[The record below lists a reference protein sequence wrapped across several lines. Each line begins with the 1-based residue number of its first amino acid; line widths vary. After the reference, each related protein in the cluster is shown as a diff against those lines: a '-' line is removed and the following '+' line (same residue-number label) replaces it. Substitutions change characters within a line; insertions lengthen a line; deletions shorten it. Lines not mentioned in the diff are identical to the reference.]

1 MGGKMNVVRKLSYEE
16 TIKITIDSRVVA
28 IRWDLKPWS
37 LVLDLDVRFSENPS
51 ASLFRAWVVFDG
63 VSELSWPL
71 DNTRLPNGCW
81 LTSGIM
87 VAEESNSFRNYN
99 VWGLLPS
106 FDADGSVLEPASKLI
121 NIKAQEVIGVCSV
134 NQVKSNDGCLDRKQ
148 RLELATDDDL
158 LSLIL

>member
-1 MGGKMNVVRKLSYEE
+1 MDVVRKLSYEE
-16 TIKITIDSRVVA
+16 TIKVTIDSKVVA
-28 IRWDLKPWS
+28 IRWDLKPWG
-37 LVLDLDVRFSENPS
+37 LVLDLDARFSENPS
-51 ASLFRAWVVFDG
+51 APLYRAWVIFDG

-71 DNTRLPNGCW
+71 DNTRLPNGCG
-81 LTSGIM
+81 LTSEIM
-87 VAEESNSFRNYN
+87 VAKESNNFRNYS

-106 FDADGSVLEPASKLI
+106 FDATGSVLEPVSKLI

-134 NQVKSNDGCLDRKQ
+134 KQVKSSDGCLDRKQ